1 MSLDVYLIVEDNCV
15 FDWNITHNLNTMA
28 GAAGIYQHLWRP
40 DEIGL
45 TKAHELIEPLSNG
58 LKSLTDSPSRFDEYR
73 PGNGWG
79 SYAGLVEFVARYV
92 EACRKYRDA
101 DIRVSR

>member
-1 MSLDVYLIVEDNCV
+1 MVDDDSV
-15 FDWNITHNLNTMA
+15 FDLKVTHNVNTMA

-45 TKAHELIEPLSNG
+45 TKAHELIEPLSAG
-58 LKSLTDSPSRFDEYR
+58 LKTLTDSPSKFDEYR
-73 PGNGWG
+73 PSNGWG
-79 SYAGLVEFVARYV
+79 SYAGLVEFVARYI
-92 EACRKYRDA
+92 EACRKYPDA